1 MDYCKIVNVMSGN
14 KFKNFT
20 NVFVLITCL
29 VLSNSSQAANLVT
42 THGVA
47 AITSNLDKNIFRTR
61 AIENALQNLIS
72 QGSQTVD
79 SFSIVENGQV
89 LIDQVHLASKLGVQE
104 YSVVKEEIKGK
115 FYHVSLNVVVNDGYN
130 KKKNNICR
138 KAAPPAMDL
147 SLDLEIEKYK
157 LPAWV
162 LFSGD
167 FINQAITNHE
177 FEPNLLKSNS
187 QNKIQDQATLLY
199 SLHKNDNAKKSSDN
213 LYKLHA
219 SVIVEAIY
227 NNKFLDKNLDLKV
240 TMSSFISREGEKILE
255 RNIIDYFPII
265 QKNLNG
271 LLSPVTRKDWPS
283 TKKNMKNFV
292 LEKLDQQL
300 ADLNCLNFYPKIYVK
315 SGEAYINY
323 GRLDGIMSSDMFL
336 VKNGN
341 AKKIYFQLESLNE
354 YQAKI
359 KLISKI
365 ESLEDLI
372 GSEVEVVSGS

>member
-1 MDYCKIVNVMSGN
+1 MSPN
-14 KFKNFT
+14 KFKNFA

-29 VLSNSSQAANLVT
+29 VLSNTSNAANLIT

-47 AITSNLDKNIFRTR
+47 AITSKLDKNLFRTR
-61 AIENALQNLIS
+61 AIENALQNIIS
-72 QGSQTVD
+72 QGLQTVD
-79 SFSIVENGQV
+79 SFSIIENGQV
-89 LIDQVHLASKLGVQE
+89 LIDQVHLASKLGIQE

-130 KKKNNICR
+130 KKESNLCR
-138 KAAPPAMDL
+138 RAAPPVMDL
-147 SLDLEIEKYK
+147 SVDLEIEKNK

-162 LFSGD
+162 LFSDD
-167 FINQAITNHE
+167 FINQAIINHE
-177 FEPNLLKSNS
+177 FEPNLQKSDPLNKR
-187 QNKIQDQATLLY
+187 QNQATLLY
-199 SLHKNDNAKKSSDN
+199 SLHKNDNVQKSSDN
-213 LYKLHA
+213 LYKLNA

-240 TMSSFISREGEKILE
+240 TVSSFISRKNEKILE
-255 RNIIDYFPII
+255 RNAIDYFPII

-271 LLSPVTRKDWPS
+271 LLNPVTRKDWPS
-283 TKKNMKNFV
+283 TKKNIKNFV

-300 ADLNCLNFYPKIYVK
+300 GDLDCLNFYPKIYAK

-323 GRLDGIMSSDMFL
+323 GSLDGIMSSDMFL

-341 AKKIYFQLESLNE
+341 AKKVYFQLERLNE

-365 ESLEDLI
+365 EPLEDLI